1 MSTGGRWCPEHRAE
15 RPPALHQKVLFSMF
29 KATTAH
35 LRKILYRKYI
45 RFSIFGKFLF
55 LILAPPDAPSPGFCV
70 VKSAKLVIG
79 PAEIGTAPGVIFA
92 SIGLL
97 IGQGAPMCYRLP

>member
-1 MSTGGRWCPEHRAE
+1 MSS
-15 RPPALHQKVLFSMF
+15 LLN
-29 KATTAH
+29 
-35 LRKILYRKYI
+35 
-45 RFSIFGKFLF
+45 RFINQLTLARIVS